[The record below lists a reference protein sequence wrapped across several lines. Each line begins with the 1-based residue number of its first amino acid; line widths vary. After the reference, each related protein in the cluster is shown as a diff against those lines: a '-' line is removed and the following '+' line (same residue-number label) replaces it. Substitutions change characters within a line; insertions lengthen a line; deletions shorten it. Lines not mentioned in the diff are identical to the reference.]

1 MAKKLEIQLKFTTKG
16 AEELINSLKILAKQQ
31 RSVARSQREFNNA
44 NLKAVTATKKLLMA
58 QEKHRFAMLKN
69 STQVAKLKEQ
79 VRQLRMRNKQLELQ
93 LGKTTKASNRMRI
106 ATAGLQRTIGSI
118 RNKILLVTFAFGGM
132 AAGIRSS
139 IQTSMQFEA
148 VQVRLNAMFG
158 SVRAGEKAF
167 RTFNQIAATT
177 PFTLTDVVE
186 AGAALK
192 AFGTNAEEM
201 IKPTADLAAFMG
213 TTATEAA
220 AALGRAFAGG
230 AGAADILRERGILQ
244 LIRDTKGIEDL
255 SKMTLPEFRKALEE
269 TLLDPSVGIAGATD
283 ALSKTLTGMV
293 SNMADAFTRMKA
305 AIGEF
310 IKVRGLV
317 EGLTDAF
324 TRMGE
329 FMRQAA
335 ETPFQT
341 TIRQLQEMNIETTE
355 LELSQAKY
363 LQSKMLESG
372 VVTDISEAEEKVKK
386 AVEEKKK
393 VLLELSKEQQ
403 KLVDSGFTQAEI
415 EEAVQGTYT
424 DQLKAFSQLFQ
435 KKKGNIVMSTIE
447 AVSERNRLK
456 TLLENVHA
464 KEAELVDAQKLVDL
478 GLITQQQAV
487 EYAAL
492 LAQIAGLEEQV
503 SEKKK
508 EQTSET
514 EKLVALTKEQ
524 QALMLEGE
532 KMSLQLKEEM
542 LSAHFDKVLSL
553 ANKNIESRKQA
564 ELQALRD
571 TDAFRN
577 ASQEERQDMEKD
589 ALKKFKDQQR
599 IIFRLQQASE
609 IAQVIANS
617 TKTVAEIMQLQIKMA
632 ALAAALSVTNPAQSL
647 RAAGVAKALSGMIG
661 ISKAS
666 AAAQVGLIAGQKPPA
681 FARGGSFITQGQQ
694 MIMVGDNSG
703 GRERVDIT
711 PLSSPDF
718 GDAGGGSSIN
728 VNIMGNVIGT
738 QEFVRDNL
746 LPEIENTIRNNLA

>member
-1 MAKKLEIQLKFTTKG
+1 MAKNLQIQLEFTTKG

-93 LGKTTKASNRMRI
+93 LGKTTRASNRMRI
-106 ATAGLQRTIGSI
+106 ATAGLQRFIGSI

-132 AAGIRSS
+132 AAGIRSAV
-139 IQTSMQFEA
+139 QTSMQFEA
-148 VQVRLNAMFG
+148 VQVRLNSMFG
-158 SVRAGEKAF
+158 SVQRGEQAF
-167 RTFNQIAATT
+167 RTFNQVAATT

-213 TTATEAA
+213 VTATEAA
-220 AALGRAFAGG
+220 QALGRAFAGG

-255 SKMTLPEFRKALEE
+255 SKVSLPEFRKALEE

-283 ALSKTLTGMV
+283 RLSKTLTGMV

-310 IKVRGLV
+310 INMKGIV
-317 EGLTDAF
+317 ETLTGAF
-324 TRMGE
+324 EKLGE
-329 FMRQAA
+329 RIRQAN
-335 ETPFQT
+335 ETPFET
-341 TIRQLQEMNIETTE
+341 SIRHLQEMGVETAKLELTQAKLLKTRMEENGATGNLVKAEGDLEALMEMREESAIKLAKERQKLIEAGMSEETILKRLEGIETARAVNDRM
-355 LELSQAKY
+355 SRKQK
-363 LQSKMLESG
+363 
-372 VVTDISEAEEKVKK
+372 EALNE
-386 AVEEKKK
+386 
-393 VLLELSKEQQ
+393 
-403 KLVDSGFTQAEI
+403 
-415 EEAVQGTYT
+415 EEADLLDKLQRSKDLQEELAQRNLRVKE
-424 DQLKAFSQLFQ
+424 L
-435 KKKGNIVMSTIE
+435 ME
-447 AVSERNRLK
+447 A
-456 TLLENVHA
+456 
-464 KEAELVDAQKLVDL
+464 L
-478 GLITQQQAV
+478 GLET
-487 EYAAL
+487 EYAAQ
-492 LAQIAGLEEQV
+492 LAKILGLEEQV

-524 QALMLEGE
+524 QTLMLEGE
-532 KMSLQLKEEM
+532 KMALQLKEEM

-617 TKTVAEIMQLQIKMA
+617 TKTIAEIMQLQIKMT
-632 ALAAALSVTNPAQSL
+632 ALATALAVTNPIQAA
-647 RAAGVAKALSGMIG
+647 RAGKAAAALSGMIG
-661 ISKAS
+661 VSKAS
-666 AAAQVGLIAGQKPPA
+666 SAAQIGLIAGQKPPA
-681 FARGGSFITQGQQ
+681 FARGGSFITGGQQ
-694 MIMVGDNSG
+694 MIMVGDNAG

-718 GDAGGGSSIN
+718 GDAGGGGSIN

-738 QEFVRDNL
+738 QEFVRDSL
-746 LPEIENTIRNNLA
+746 LPEIENTIRRNLA

>member
-1 MAKKLEIQLKFTTKG
+1 MAKNLQIQLEFTTKG

-79 VRQLRMRNKQLELQ
+79 VRQLRMRNKQLEMQ
-93 LGKTTKASNRMRI
+93 LGKTTAAQNRMRI
-106 ATAGLQRTIGSI
+106 ATAGLQRHIGAL
-118 RNKILLVTFAFGGM
+118 RNKILLITFMFGGM
-132 AAGIRSS
+132 AAGIRNS

-220 AALGRAFAGG
+220 SALGRAFAGG

-255 SKMTLPEFRKALEE
+255 STLTLPQFRKALEE

-283 ALSKTLTGMV
+283 ALSRTLTGMV

-305 AIGEF
+305 AIGDF
-310 IKVRGLV
+310 VDMKGIVST
-317 EGLTDAF
+317 LTTAF
-324 TRMGE
+324 QTMGE
-329 FMRQAA
+329 SIKQAS
-335 ETPFQT
+335 ETPFET
-341 TIRQLQEMNIETTE
+341 SIRHLQDMNVETTD
-355 LELSQAKY
+355 LELAQANY
-363 LQSKMLESG
+363 LKLKMDEKG
-372 VVTDISEAEEKVKK
+372 VITDIDAAEKSVKNRMADQQRIQKELAALQNTMISQGFSQGEAEELLKKSKVEQLAALVKIFTINGEDALTAFAK
-386 AVEEKKK
+386 ARV
-393 VLLELSKEQQ
+393 QQ
-403 KLVDSGFTQAEI
+403 KI
-415 EEAVQGTYT
+415 
-424 DQLKAFSQLFQ
+424 
-435 KKKGNIVMSTIE
+435 
-447 AVSERNRLK
+447 
-456 TLLENVHA
+456 LENTLNEVHA
-464 KEAELVDAQKLVDL
+464 KENELAAAQKLVEA

-492 LAQIAGLEEQV
+492 LAKIAGLEGQVEESKKVQNEQEQ
-503 SEKKK
+503 SLLDKLRERFKLTDEEK
-508 EQTSET
+508 EAMSARFELFQTHFG
-514 EKLVALTKEQ
+514 KIL
-524 QALMLEGE
+524 
-532 KMSLQLKEEM
+532 SLQQQNINQRVSNELK
-542 LSAHFDKVLSL
+542 
-553 ANKNIESRKQA
+553 
-564 ELQALRD
+564 ALRK
-571 TDAFRN
+571 TDKFRN
-577 ASQEERQDMEKD
+577 ASMEQRQSMEDDVRAKFAKQQKRIFEFQKKLSILKIIAD
-589 ALKKFKDQQR
+589 TITARNQLMVSGLAASIFDPTALIR
-599 IIFRLQQASE
+599 ARL
-609 IAQVIANS
+609 
-617 TKTVAEIMQLQIKMA
+617 TMA
-632 ALAAALSVTNPAQSL
+632 ALMAS
-647 RAAGVAKALSGMIG
+647 
-661 ISKAS
+661 S
-666 AAAQVGLIAGQKPPA
+666 AAQIALVSKQEAPA
-681 FARGGSFITQGQQ
+681 FARGGSFVTGGEQFIR
-694 MIMVGDNSG
+694 VGDNPG

-711 PLSSPDF
+711 PISSPDF
-718 GDAGGGSSIN
+718 GDAGGSNGIT

-746 LPEIENTIRNNLA
+746 LPEIENSIRRNLA

>member
-1 MAKKLEIQLKFTTKG
+1 MAKNLEIVLDFKTSGAKDLIDALK
-16 AEELINSLKILAKQQ
+16 ELAKKQ

-79 VRQLRMRNKQLELQ
+79 VRQLRMRNKQLAASI
-93 LGKTTKASNRMRI
+93 GKTTRASNRMRI
-106 ATAGLQRTIGSI
+106 ATAGLQRMIGSI

-139 IQTSMQFEA
+139 VQTAMQFEA
-148 VQVRLNAMFG
+148 VQVRLNSMFG
-158 SVRAGEKAF
+158 SVQRGEQAF
-167 RTFNQIAATT
+167 RTFNQVAATT

-213 TTATEAA
+213 VTATEAA
-220 AALGRAFAGG
+220 QALGRAFAGG

-255 SKMTLPEFRKALEE
+255 SKVSLPEFRKALEE

-283 ALSKTLTGMV
+283 RLSKTLTGMV

-310 IKVRGLV
+310 INMRGIV
-317 EGLTDAF
+317 ETLTGAF
-324 TRMGE
+324 EKLGE
-329 FMRQAA
+329 RIRQAN
-335 ETPFQT
+335 ETPFET
-341 TIRQLQEMNIETTE
+341 SIRHLQEMGVETTKLELTQAKLLKTRLEENGATGNLVKAEGDLEALMEMRKESAKKLANERAKLIEAGMSEETILKRLEGIETARAVNDRM
-355 LELSQAKY
+355 SRKQK
-363 LQSKMLESG
+363 
-372 VVTDISEAEEKVKK
+372 EALNDE
-386 AVEEKKK
+386 
-393 VLLELSKEQQ
+393 
-403 KLVDSGFTQAEI
+403 
-415 EEAVQGTYT
+415 
-424 DQLKAFSQLFQ
+424 
-435 KKKGNIVMSTIE
+435 
-447 AVSERNRLK
+447 
-456 TLLENVHA
+456 
-464 KEAELVDAQKLVDL
+464 EAELLEKLKRSKDLQEELAQRNLRVKELMEAL
-478 GLITQQQAV
+478 GLET
-487 EYAAL
+487 EYAAQ
-492 LAQIAGLEEQV
+492 LAKILGLEEQV

-508 EQTSET
+508 EQTSEA

-524 QALMLEGE
+524 QTLMLEGE
-532 KMSLQLKEEM
+532 KMALQLKEEM

-617 TKTVAEIMQLQIKMA
+617 TKTIAEIMQLQIKMT
-632 ALAAALSVTNPAQSL
+632 ALSTALSVTNPLQSA
-647 RAAGVAKALSGMIG
+647 RAGKAAAALSGMIG
-661 ISKAS
+661 LSKAS
-666 AAAQVGLIAGQKPPA
+666 SAAQIGLIAGQKPPA

-718 GDAGGGSSIN
+718 GDAGGGTGVT

-746 LPEIENTIRNNLA
+746 LPEIENTIKRNLA

>member
-1 MAKKLEIQLKFTTKG
+1 MAKNLKIVLDFDTKG
-16 AEELINSLKILAKQQ
+16 HPELIEALKDIAKQQ
-31 RSVARSQREFNNA
+31 NAVSAAQRKFNNA
-44 NLKAVTATKKLLMA
+44 NLKAVTATRKLLRA
-58 QEKHRFAMLKN
+58 EEKHRTSMSMKQRQMTLLNRRIEKLTLANQKLGI
-69 STQVAKLKEQ
+69 STGRV
-79 VRQLRMRNKQLELQ
+79 V
-93 LGKTTKASNRMRI
+93 KAQNRMRI
-106 ATAGLQRTIGSI
+106 STSGLQRIIGSI
-118 RNKILLVTFAFGGM
+118 RNKVLLVTFAFGGM

-139 IQTSMQFEA
+139 VQTAMQFEA
-148 VQVRLNAMFG
+148 VQVRLNSMFG
-158 SVRAGEKAF
+158 SVQRGEQAF
-167 RTFNQIAATT
+167 RTFNQVAATT

-213 TTATEAA
+213 VTATEAA
-220 AALGRAFAGG
+220 QALGRAFAGG

-255 SKMTLPEFRKALEE
+255 SKMTLPDFRKALEE
-269 TLLDPSVGIAGATD
+269 TLLDPSVGIAGATEK
-283 ALSKTLTGMV
+283 LSKTLTGMV

-310 IKVRGLV
+310 VNMKGIVTT
-317 EGLTDAF
+317 LTGAF
-324 TRMGE
+324 EKLGE
-329 FMRQAA
+329 RIRQAN
-335 ETPFQT
+335 ETPFET
-341 TIRQLQEMNIETTE
+341 TIRHLQEMGVETTN
-355 LELSQAKY
+355 LELTQAKLMKTRMEEAGVVKDLSVLEKQMEGFVNNKKIV
-363 LQSKMLESG
+363 LQEISRLQTDLFNKSTSEAQLRQRILDIDDNINNNSQKFSDARKTQLEDEKAKILVQLEDIDNQKNILATINEQIESG
-372 VVTDISEAEEKVKK
+372 RIS
-386 AVEEKKK
+386 
-393 VLLELSKEQQ
+393 Q
-403 KLVDSGFTQAEI
+403 D
-415 EEAVQGTYT
+415 
-424 DQLKAFSQLFQ
+424 
-435 KKKGNIVMSTIE
+435 
-447 AVSERNRLK
+447 
-456 TLLENVHA
+456 
-464 KEAELVDAQKLVDL
+464 
-478 GLITQQQAV
+478 QAV

-492 LAQIAGLEEQV
+492 IAKILGLEEQV

-524 QALMLEGE
+524 QTLMLEGE
-532 KMSLQLKEEM
+532 KIALQLKEEM

-617 TKTVAEIMQLQIKMA
+617 TKTIAEIMQLQIKMT
-632 ALAAALSVTNPAQSL
+632 ALATALSVTNPIQAA
-647 RAAGVAKALSGMIG
+647 RAGKAAAALSGMIG
-661 ISKAS
+661 VSKAS
-666 AAAQVGLIAGQKPPA
+666 SAAQIGLIAGQKPPA
-681 FARGGSFITQGQQ
+681 FARGGSFITGGQQ
-694 MIMVGDNSG
+694 MIMVGDNAG

-718 GDAGGGSSIN
+718 GDAGGGGSIN

-738 QEFVRDNL
+738 QEFVRDSL
-746 LPEIENTIRNNLA
+746 LPEIENTIRRNLA

>member
-1 MAKKLEIQLKFTTKG
+1 MAKQFEIQLEFTTKG
-16 AEELINSLKILAKQQ
+16 ANKLIESLKILAQQ
-31 RSVARSQREFNNA
+31 QNKVSAAQRKFNNA
-44 NLKAVTATKKLLMA
+44 NLKAVTATNKLKMA
-58 QEKHRFAMLKN
+58 QEKHRSAMLKT
-69 STQVAKLKEQ
+69 STQIAKLKEQ
-79 VRQLRMRNKQLELQ
+79 VRVLRMRNQQLAAST
-93 LGKTTKASNRMRI
+93 GRVTKAQNRMRI
-106 ATAGLQRTIGSI
+106 STAGLQRVIGSI

-139 IQTSMQFEA
+139 VQTAMQFEA
-148 VQVRLNAMFG
+148 VQVRLNSMFG
-158 SVRAGEKAF
+158 SVERGEKAF
-167 RTFNQIAATT
+167 RTFNQVAATT

-213 TTATEAA
+213 VNATEAA
-220 AALGRAFAGG
+220 QALGRAFAGG

-255 SKMTLPEFRKALEE
+255 SKMTLSDFRKALEE
-269 TLLDPSVGIAGATD
+269 TLLDPSVGIAGATEK
-283 ALSKTLTGMV
+283 LSKTLTGMV
-293 SNMADAFTRMKA
+293 SNMADAFTRMQA

-310 IKVRGLV
+310 INMRGIV
-317 EGLTDAF
+317 ETLTGAF
-324 TRMGE
+324 EKLGE
-329 FMRQAA
+329 RIRQAN
-335 ETPFQT
+335 ETPFET
-341 TIRQLQEMNIETTE
+341 SIRHLQEMGVKTTD
-355 LELSQAKY
+355 LELTQAK
-363 LQSKMLESG
+363 LLKTRLEENGATGDLIKAEGDLEAMIEMRNESAKKLG
-372 VVTDISEAEEKVKK
+372 KERQKLIEAEMS
-386 AVEEKKK
+386 EETILKR
-393 VLLELSKEQQ
+393 LEGIENARAINDRMSRKQKEA
-403 KLVDSGFTQAEI
+403 LNDE
-415 EEAVQGTYT
+415 
-424 DQLKAFSQLFQ
+424 
-435 KKKGNIVMSTIE
+435 
-447 AVSERNRLK
+447 
-456 TLLENVHA
+456 
-464 KEAELVDAQKLVDL
+464 EAELLKKLKISKNLQEELASRNLRVKELMEAL
-478 GLITQQQAV
+478 GLET
-487 EYAAL
+487 EYAAQ
-492 LAQIAGLEEQV
+492 LAKILGLEEQV

-524 QALMLEGE
+524 QTLMLEGE
-532 KMSLQLKEEM
+532 KMALQLKEEM

-617 TKTVAEIMQLQIKMA
+617 TKTIAEIMQLQIKMT
-632 ALAAALSVTNPAQSL
+632 ALATALSVTNPIQAA
-647 RAAGVAKALSGMIG
+647 RAGKAAAALSGMIG
-661 ISKAS
+661 LSKAS
-666 AAAQVGLIAGQKPPA
+666 SAAQIGLIAGQKPPA
-681 FARGGSFITQGQQ
+681 FARGGSFITGGQQ
-694 MIMVGDNSG
+694 MIMVGDNAG

-718 GDAGGGSSIN
+718 GDAGGGTGVT

-746 LPEIENTIRNNLA
+746 LPEIENTIKRNLA

>member
-1 MAKKLEIQLKFTTKG
+1 MAKNLEIVLDFKTSGAKDLIDALK
-16 AEELINSLKILAKQQ
+16 ELAKKQ

-44 NLKAVTATKKLLMA
+44 NLKAITATKKLMMA
-58 QEKHRFAMLKN
+58 EEKHRTAMSMKQRQMTILNRRLEKLTFANQKLGI
-69 STQVAKLKEQ
+69 STGRV
-79 VRQLRMRNKQLELQ
+79 VKQQ
-93 LGKTTKASNRMRI
+93 NRMRLS
-106 ATAGLQRTIGSI
+106 TAGLQRVIGSI

-139 IQTSMQFEA
+139 VQTAMQFEA
-148 VQVRLNAMFG
+148 VQVRLNSMFG
-158 SVRAGEKAF
+158 SVQRGEQAF
-167 RTFNQIAATT
+167 RTFNQVAATT

-213 TTATEAA
+213 VTATEAA
-220 AALGRAFAGG
+220 QALGRAFAGG

-255 SKMTLPEFRKALEE
+255 SKVSLPEFRKALEE

-283 ALSKTLTGMV
+283 RLSKTLTGMV

-310 IKVRGLV
+310 INMRGIV
-317 EGLTDAF
+317 ETLTGAF
-324 TRMGE
+324 EKLGE
-329 FMRQAA
+329 RIRQAN
-335 ETPFQT
+335 ETPFET
-341 TIRQLQEMNIETTE
+341 SIRHLQEMGVETTKLELTQAKLLKTRLEENGATGNLVKAEGDLEALMEMRKESAKKLANERAKLIEAGMSEETILKRLEGIETARAVNDRM
-355 LELSQAKY
+355 SRKQK
-363 LQSKMLESG
+363 
-372 VVTDISEAEEKVKK
+372 EALNDE
-386 AVEEKKK
+386 
-393 VLLELSKEQQ
+393 
-403 KLVDSGFTQAEI
+403 
-415 EEAVQGTYT
+415 
-424 DQLKAFSQLFQ
+424 
-435 KKKGNIVMSTIE
+435 
-447 AVSERNRLK
+447 
-456 TLLENVHA
+456 
-464 KEAELVDAQKLVDL
+464 EAELLEKLKRSKDLQEELAQRNLRVKELMEAL
-478 GLITQQQAV
+478 GLET
-487 EYAAL
+487 EYAAQ
-492 LAQIAGLEEQV
+492 LAKILGLEEQV

-508 EQTSET
+508 EQTSEA

-524 QALMLEGE
+524 QTLMLEGE
-532 KMSLQLKEEM
+532 KMALQLKEEM

-617 TKTVAEIMQLQIKMA
+617 TKTIAEIMQLQIKMT
-632 ALAAALSVTNPAQSL
+632 ALSTALSVTNPLQSA
-647 RAAGVAKALSGMIG
+647 RAGKAAAALSGMIG
-661 ISKAS
+661 LSKAS
-666 AAAQVGLIAGQKPPA
+666 SAAQIGLIAGQKPPA

-718 GDAGGGSSIN
+718 GDAGGGTGVT

-746 LPEIENTIRNNLA
+746 LPEIENTIKRNLA